1 MIMHDVPTNWPF
13 AQHSFHVKTAK
24 YDWHVQRL
32 GQGPK
37 ILLIHGTGA
46 STHSWKPL
54 IDFAQSRAE
63 FLNIDL
69 PGHGYS
75 GRPRLGQSSIPAI
88 TDGVAQLLD
97 QQAFAP
103 DYIIGHSA
111 GAAIAVSLGSRMGVE
126 RVIAIN
132 AAFAEF
138 SGIFASL
145 FPMVARTLVVAPFV
159 GRILA
164 HIGRDPNAI
173 KRILLQTGSQIPTQQ
188 MQYYQRLFES
198 QHHIQGTLQLMAD
211 WSIRDFNAALPDM
224 AQPIHFITAAQDR
237 TVPPQT
243 SQYWADRL
251 PEARLTKIPH
261 GGHLIHEEAPDL
273 VWTAA
278 FGDFG

>member
-1 MIMHDVPTNWPF
+1 MHRVPTDWPF
-13 AQHSFHVKTAK
+13 SQHSFHVKTTHH
-24 YDWHVQRL
+24 DWHVQRF

-54 IDFAQSRAE
+54 IDFGQSRAE

-88 TDGVAQLLD
+88 TDGMAQLLD
-97 QQAFAP
+97 QQAFVP

-111 GAAIAVSLGSRMGVE
+111 GAAIAVALGYRLGVE
-126 RVIAIN
+126 RVIALN

-138 SGIFASL
+138 AGIFASL

-164 HIGRDPNAI
+164 HMGRDPNAI
-173 KRILLQTGSQIPTQQ
+173 KRILQQTGSQIPPQQ
-188 MQYYQRLFES
+188 MTYYQRLFENRD
-198 QHHIQGTLQLMAD
+198 HIQGTLQLMAD
-211 WSIRDFNAALPDM
+211 WSIRDFNATLPNL
-224 AQPIHFITAAQDR
+224 AQPIHFITAAHDR

-251 PEARLTKIPH
+251 PDARLTQISS
-261 GGHLIHEEAPDL
+261 GGHLIQEEAPDL
-273 VWTAA
+273 VWHAA
-278 FGDFG
+278 FGDLR